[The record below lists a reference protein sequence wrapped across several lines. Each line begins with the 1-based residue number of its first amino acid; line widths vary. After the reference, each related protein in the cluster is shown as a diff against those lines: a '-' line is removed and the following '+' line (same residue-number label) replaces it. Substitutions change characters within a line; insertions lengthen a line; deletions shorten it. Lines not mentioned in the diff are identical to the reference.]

1 MLLVYFPINVPPG
14 MTTEMVGMIVYIPA
28 PVEAGVPKNST
39 GGGGVPWA
47 DGRATIPVM
56 VFVRVGLE
64 QVLGMVQ
71 VAVVPR
77 MVEASAGIVPA
88 EPVNA
93 VELMERCH
101 PSSVPLRSLL
111 VNGIVYVIVLP
122 GVPVMLYDTSVFPPN
137 EPAMIV
143 PFIVGES
150 ATAGVVA
157 PGNRQRPMSN
167 ITSSKPPLEMW
178 WKCFV

>member
-1 MLLVYFPINVPPG
+1 

-28 PVEAGVPKNST
+28 PVEAGVPKNAT
-39 GGGGVPWA
+39 GGGGVPRA
-47 DGRATIPVM
+47 DGRATIPVI

-64 QVLGMVQ
+64 QVPGVVQ
-71 VAVVPR
+71 DAVVPR

-88 EPVNA
+88 EPVNV

-137 EPAMIV
+137 EPAIIL

-150 ATAGVVA
+150 AKAGVVA
-157 PGNRQRPMSN
+157 PANRQLPMSS
-167 ITSSKPPLEMW
+167 ITSSKPPLEI
-178 WKCFV
+178 